1 MTRRIGL
8 TLGGGGVRGLAHVGV
23 LEVLDEL
30 GLEPCIISGTSMGAV
45 IGALYASGLSGRA
58 IRELIHSHAVLK
70 SDSWPDL
77 FKKKSELLKWVDAFS
92 LDLGSGGLIN
102 TDKFISYLFSEIGE
116 SKFEDLKIPLC
127 VVATDFWA
135 GEEVVFESG
144 DLLPAIQAS
153 MAVPGVF
160 APVVTMDRVLV
171 DGGVVNL
178 VPYDHIM
185 DRCDISIVV
194 NVAKART
201 PEKIE
206 TPSVIESILGTFD
219 IMQMSALAEKMK
231 RSEPN
236 IYIRPEINDVRMFDF
251 NKIEDVFQ
259 QSKPAIEK
267 MRHLIMEWMSKEPG
281 NDSKST

>member
-70 SDSWPDL
+70 SDRWPDL